1 MCDYK
6 CVRLISQAPIL
17 KFKLM
22 YSTKNA
28 ITMSLKDILGKLSDY
43 DIYAYYMGKFQVGK
57 LYNSPL
63 RSTDKIPSFA
73 VFLSRNH
80 DLLFKDHGSGQS
92 GNAIT
97 FCKLI
102 SGVKTREELEK
113 ELLKIIQ
120 NDKSYKILL
129 DIKGEEVS
137 SIEFSTL
144 INDKLTHFSSI
155 TFIIGSSNGVSE
167 NIKNFVNQRISFG
180 KITMPHGL
188 FRAVLLEQIYRS
200 FKILNNESY
209 HK

>member
-1 MCDYK
+1 MIKIICFGKLKENYLVNAVNDYYERVNK
-6 CVRLISQAPIL
+6 YHKISIL
-17 KFKLM
+17 E
-22 YSTKNA
+22 
-28 ITMSLKDILGKLSDY
+28 LKDSDNII
-43 DIYAYYMGKFQVGK
+43 D
-57 LYNSPL
+57 
-63 RSTDKIPSFA
+63 
-73 VFLSRNH
+73 
-80 DLLFKDHGSGQS
+80 
-92 GNAIT
+92 
-97 FCKLI
+97 
-102 SGVKTREELEK
+102 EEK
-113 ELLKIIQ
+113 ELLKTIQ

-167 NIKNFVNQRISFG
+167 NIKNFINQKISFG

>member
-1 MCDYK
+1 MIKIICFGKLKENYLINAVNDYFERVNK
-6 CVRLISQAPIL
+6 YH
-17 KFKLM
+17 KL
-22 YSTKNA
+22 S
-28 ITMSLKDILGKLSDY
+28 IIELKDSDNII
-43 DIYAYYMGKFQVGK
+43 D
-57 LYNSPL
+57 
-63 RSTDKIPSFA
+63 
-73 VFLSRNH
+73 
-80 DLLFKDHGSGQS
+80 
-92 GNAIT
+92 
-97 FCKLI
+97 
-102 SGVKTREELEK
+102 EEK
-113 ELLKIIQ
+113 ELLKTIQ

-167 NIKNFVNQRISFG
+167 NIKNFMNQKISFG

-188 FRAVLLEQIYRS
+188 FRAVLLEQIYSS

>member
-1 MCDYK
+1 MIKIICFGKLKENYLINAVNDYFERINK
-6 CVRLISQAPIL
+6 YHKISIL
-17 KFKLM
+17 E
-22 YSTKNA
+22 
-28 ITMSLKDILGKLSDY
+28 LKDSENIID
-43 DIYAYYMGKFQVGK
+43 
-57 LYNSPL
+57 
-63 RSTDKIPSFA
+63 
-73 VFLSRNH
+73 
-80 DLLFKDHGSGQS
+80 
-92 GNAIT
+92 
-97 FCKLI
+97 
-102 SGVKTREELEK
+102 EEK

-167 NIKNFVNQRISFG
+167 NIKNFMNQTISFG
-180 KITMPHGL
+180 KITMPPGL

>member
-1 MCDYK
+1 MIKIICFGKLKENYLINAVNDYFERINK
-6 CVRLISQAPIL
+6 YHKISIL
-17 KFKLM
+17 E
-22 YSTKNA
+22 
-28 ITMSLKDILGKLSDY
+28 LKDTENIFD
-43 DIYAYYMGKFQVGK
+43 
-57 LYNSPL
+57 
-63 RSTDKIPSFA
+63 
-73 VFLSRNH
+73 
-80 DLLFKDHGSGQS
+80 
-92 GNAIT
+92 
-97 FCKLI
+97 
-102 SGVKTREELEK
+102 EEK

-137 SIEFSTL
+137 SIEISTL

-167 NIKNFVNQRISFG
+167 NIKNFVNQKISFG

>member
-1 MCDYK
+1 MIKIICFGKLKENYLVNAVNDYYERVNK
-6 CVRLISQAPIL
+6 YHKISIL
-17 KFKLM
+17 E
-22 YSTKNA
+22 
-28 ITMSLKDILGKLSDY
+28 LKDSENIID
-43 DIYAYYMGKFQVGK
+43 
-57 LYNSPL
+57 
-63 RSTDKIPSFA
+63 
-73 VFLSRNH
+73 
-80 DLLFKDHGSGQS
+80 
-92 GNAIT
+92 
-97 FCKLI
+97 
-102 SGVKTREELEK
+102 EEK

-120 NDKSYKILL
+120 NDKSHKILL
-129 DIKGEEVS
+129 DIKGDEVS

-167 NIKNFVNQRISFG
+167 NIKNFVNQKISFG

>member
-1 MCDYK
+1 MIKIICFGKLKENYLVNAVNDYYERINK
-6 CVRLISQAPIL
+6 YHKISIL
-17 KFKLM
+17 E
-22 YSTKNA
+22 
-28 ITMSLKDILGKLSDY
+28 LKDSENI
-43 DIYAYYMGKFQVGK
+43 
-57 LYNSPL
+57 
-63 RSTDKIPSFA
+63 TD
-73 VFLSRNH
+73 
-80 DLLFKDHGSGQS
+80 
-92 GNAIT
+92 
-97 FCKLI
+97 
-102 SGVKTREELEK
+102 EEK

-167 NIKNFVNQRISFG
+167 NIKNFVNQKISFG

>member
-1 MCDYK
+1 MIKIICFGKLKENYLINAVNDYFERVNK
-6 CVRLISQAPIL
+6 YH
-17 KFKLM
+17 KL
-22 YSTKNA
+22 S
-28 ITMSLKDILGKLSDY
+28 IIELKDSDNII
-43 DIYAYYMGKFQVGK
+43 D
-57 LYNSPL
+57 
-63 RSTDKIPSFA
+63 
-73 VFLSRNH
+73 
-80 DLLFKDHGSGQS
+80 
-92 GNAIT
+92 
-97 FCKLI
+97 
-102 SGVKTREELEK
+102 EEK
-113 ELLKIIQ
+113 ELLKTIQ

-167 NIKNFVNQRISFG
+167 NIKNFVNQKISFG

>member
-1 MCDYK
+1 MIKIICFGKLKENYLVNAVNDYYERVNK
-6 CVRLISQAPIL
+6 YHKISIL
-17 KFKLM
+17 E
-22 YSTKNA
+22 
-28 ITMSLKDILGKLSDY
+28 LKDSENIFD
-43 DIYAYYMGKFQVGK
+43 
-57 LYNSPL
+57 
-63 RSTDKIPSFA
+63 
-73 VFLSRNH
+73 
-80 DLLFKDHGSGQS
+80 
-92 GNAIT
+92 
-97 FCKLI
+97 
-102 SGVKTREELEK
+102 EEK
-113 ELLKIIQ
+113 EFLKIIQ

>member
-1 MCDYK
+1 MIKIICFGKLKENYLVNAVNDYYERVNK
-6 CVRLISQAPIL
+6 YHKISIL
-17 KFKLM
+17 E
-22 YSTKNA
+22 
-28 ITMSLKDILGKLSDY
+28 LKDSENIID
-43 DIYAYYMGKFQVGK
+43 
-57 LYNSPL
+57 
-63 RSTDKIPSFA
+63 
-73 VFLSRNH
+73 
-80 DLLFKDHGSGQS
+80 
-92 GNAIT
+92 
-97 FCKLI
+97 
-102 SGVKTREELEK
+102 EEK

-120 NDKSYKILL
+120 NDKSYKFLL

-167 NIKNFVNQRISFG
+167 NIRNFVNQRISFG

>member
-1 MCDYK
+1 MIKIICFGKLKENYLINAVNDYYERINK
-6 CVRLISQAPIL
+6 YHKISIL
-17 KFKLM
+17 E
-22 YSTKNA
+22 
-28 ITMSLKDILGKLSDY
+28 LKDSENIID
-43 DIYAYYMGKFQVGK
+43 
-57 LYNSPL
+57 
-63 RSTDKIPSFA
+63 
-73 VFLSRNH
+73 
-80 DLLFKDHGSGQS
+80 
-92 GNAIT
+92 
-97 FCKLI
+97 
-102 SGVKTREELEK
+102 EEK
-113 ELLKIIQ
+113 ELLKTIQ

-167 NIKNFVNQRISFG
+167 NIKNFMNQKISFG

>member
-1 MCDYK
+1 MIKIICFGKLKENYLVNAVNDYFERINK
-6 CVRLISQAPIL
+6 YHKISIL
-17 KFKLM
+17 E
-22 YSTKNA
+22 
-28 ITMSLKDILGKLSDY
+28 LKDSENIFD
-43 DIYAYYMGKFQVGK
+43 
-57 LYNSPL
+57 
-63 RSTDKIPSFA
+63 
-73 VFLSRNH
+73 
-80 DLLFKDHGSGQS
+80 
-92 GNAIT
+92 
-97 FCKLI
+97 
-102 SGVKTREELEK
+102 EEK

-129 DIKGEEVS
+129 DIKCEEVS

-167 NIKNFVNQRISFG
+167 NIKNFVNQKISFG

>member
-1 MCDYK
+1 MIKIICFGKLKENYLINAVNDYFERINK
-6 CVRLISQAPIL
+6 YHKISIL
-17 KFKLM
+17 E
-22 YSTKNA
+22 
-28 ITMSLKDILGKLSDY
+28 LKDSENIFD
-43 DIYAYYMGKFQVGK
+43 
-57 LYNSPL
+57 
-63 RSTDKIPSFA
+63 
-73 VFLSRNH
+73 
-80 DLLFKDHGSGQS
+80 
-92 GNAIT
+92 
-97 FCKLI
+97 
-102 SGVKTREELEK
+102 EEK

-167 NIKNFVNQRISFG
+167 NIKNFMNQKISFG

>member
-1 MCDYK
+1 MIKIICFGKLKENYLINAVNDYSERINK
-6 CVRLISQAPIL
+6 YHKISIL
-17 KFKLM
+17 E
-22 YSTKNA
+22 
-28 ITMSLKDILGKLSDY
+28 LKDSENIFD
-43 DIYAYYMGKFQVGK
+43 
-57 LYNSPL
+57 
-63 RSTDKIPSFA
+63 
-73 VFLSRNH
+73 
-80 DLLFKDHGSGQS
+80 
-92 GNAIT
+92 
-97 FCKLI
+97 
-102 SGVKTREELEK
+102 EEK

-167 NIKNFVNQRISFG
+167 NIKNFMNQRISFG

>member
-1 MCDYK
+1 MIKIIC
-6 CVRLISQAPIL
+6 
-17 KFKLM
+17 FGKLM
-22 YSTKNA
+22 ENYLINA
-28 ITMSLKDILGKLSDY
+28 VNDYFERINKYHKISILELKDFENIFD
-43 DIYAYYMGKFQVGK
+43 
-57 LYNSPL
+57 
-63 RSTDKIPSFA
+63 
-73 VFLSRNH
+73 
-80 DLLFKDHGSGQS
+80 
-92 GNAIT
+92 
-97 FCKLI
+97 
-102 SGVKTREELEK
+102 EEK

>member
-1 MCDYK
+1 MIKIICFGKLKENYLVNAVNDYFERINK
-6 CVRLISQAPIL
+6 YHKISIL
-17 KFKLM
+17 E
-22 YSTKNA
+22 
-28 ITMSLKDILGKLSDY
+28 LKDSENIID
-43 DIYAYYMGKFQVGK
+43 
-57 LYNSPL
+57 
-63 RSTDKIPSFA
+63 
-73 VFLSRNH
+73 
-80 DLLFKDHGSGQS
+80 
-92 GNAIT
+92 
-97 FCKLI
+97 
-102 SGVKTREELEK
+102 EEK

-167 NIKNFVNQRISFG
+167 NIKNFMNQRISFG

>member
-1 MCDYK
+1 MIKIICFGKLKENYLVNAVNDYYERVNK
-6 CVRLISQAPIL
+6 YHKISIL
-17 KFKLM
+17 E
-22 YSTKNA
+22 
-28 ITMSLKDILGKLSDY
+28 LKDLENIID
-43 DIYAYYMGKFQVGK
+43 
-57 LYNSPL
+57 
-63 RSTDKIPSFA
+63 
-73 VFLSRNH
+73 
-80 DLLFKDHGSGQS
+80 
-92 GNAIT
+92 
-97 FCKLI
+97 
-102 SGVKTREELEK
+102 EEK

>member
-1 MCDYK
+1 MIKIICFGKLKENYLINAVNDYFERINK
-6 CVRLISQAPIL
+6 YHKISIL
-17 KFKLM
+17 E
-22 YSTKNA
+22 
-28 ITMSLKDILGKLSDY
+28 LKDSENIID
-43 DIYAYYMGKFQVGK
+43 
-57 LYNSPL
+57 
-63 RSTDKIPSFA
+63 
-73 VFLSRNH
+73 
-80 DLLFKDHGSGQS
+80 
-92 GNAIT
+92 
-97 FCKLI
+97 
-102 SGVKTREELEK
+102 EEK

-167 NIKNFVNQRISFG
+167 NIKSFMNQKISFG
-180 KITMPHGL
+180 KITMPRGL
-188 FRAVLLEQIYRS
+188 FRAVVLEQIYRS

>member
-1 MCDYK
+1 MIKIICFGKLKENYLVNAVNDYYERVNK
-6 CVRLISQAPIL
+6 YHKISIL
-17 KFKLM
+17 E
-22 YSTKNA
+22 
-28 ITMSLKDILGKLSDY
+28 LKDSDNII
-43 DIYAYYMGKFQVGK
+43 D
-57 LYNSPL
+57 
-63 RSTDKIPSFA
+63 
-73 VFLSRNH
+73 
-80 DLLFKDHGSGQS
+80 
-92 GNAIT
+92 
-97 FCKLI
+97 
-102 SGVKTREELEK
+102 EEK
-113 ELLKIIQ
+113 ELLKTIQ

>member
-1 MCDYK
+1 MIKIICFGKLKENYLINAVNDYFE
-6 CVRLISQAPIL
+6 RISIL
-17 KFKLM
+17 E
-22 YSTKNA
+22 
-28 ITMSLKDILGKLSDY
+28 LKDTENIFD
-43 DIYAYYMGKFQVGK
+43 
-57 LYNSPL
+57 
-63 RSTDKIPSFA
+63 
-73 VFLSRNH
+73 
-80 DLLFKDHGSGQS
+80 
-92 GNAIT
+92 
-97 FCKLI
+97 
-102 SGVKTREELEK
+102 EEK

-167 NIKNFVNQRISFG
+167 NIKNFMNQRISFG

>member
-1 MCDYK
+1 MIKIICFGKLKENYLINAVNDYFERINK
-6 CVRLISQAPIL
+6 YHKISIL
-17 KFKLM
+17 E
-22 YSTKNA
+22 
-28 ITMSLKDILGKLSDY
+28 LKDSENIID
-43 DIYAYYMGKFQVGK
+43 
-57 LYNSPL
+57 
-63 RSTDKIPSFA
+63 
-73 VFLSRNH
+73 
-80 DLLFKDHGSGQS
+80 
-92 GNAIT
+92 
-97 FCKLI
+97 
-102 SGVKTREELEK
+102 EEK

-167 NIKNFVNQRISFG
+167 NIKNFMNQMISFG

>member
-1 MCDYK
+1 MIKIICFGKLKENYLINAVNDYYERVNK
-6 CVRLISQAPIL
+6 YHKISIL
-17 KFKLM
+17 E
-22 YSTKNA
+22 
-28 ITMSLKDILGKLSDY
+28 LKDLENIFD
-43 DIYAYYMGKFQVGK
+43 
-57 LYNSPL
+57 
-63 RSTDKIPSFA
+63 
-73 VFLSRNH
+73 
-80 DLLFKDHGSGQS
+80 
-92 GNAIT
+92 
-97 FCKLI
+97 
-102 SGVKTREELEK
+102 EEK

-167 NIKNFVNQRISFG
+167 NIKNFMNQKISFG

>member
-1 MCDYK
+1 MIKIICFGKLKENYLVNAVNDYFERVNK
-6 CVRLISQAPIL
+6 YH
-17 KFKLM
+17 KL
-22 YSTKNA
+22 S
-28 ITMSLKDILGKLSDY
+28 IIELKDSENIFD
-43 DIYAYYMGKFQVGK
+43 
-57 LYNSPL
+57 
-63 RSTDKIPSFA
+63 
-73 VFLSRNH
+73 
-80 DLLFKDHGSGQS
+80 
-92 GNAIT
+92 
-97 FCKLI
+97 
-102 SGVKTREELEK
+102 EEK

-167 NIKNFVNQRISFG
+167 NIKNFINQKISFG

>member
-1 MCDYK
+1 MIKIICFGKLKENYLINAVNDYFERINK
-6 CVRLISQAPIL
+6 YHKISIL
-17 KFKLM
+17 E
-22 YSTKNA
+22 
-28 ITMSLKDILGKLSDY
+28 LKDSENIFD
-43 DIYAYYMGKFQVGK
+43 
-57 LYNSPL
+57 
-63 RSTDKIPSFA
+63 
-73 VFLSRNH
+73 
-80 DLLFKDHGSGQS
+80 
-92 GNAIT
+92 
-97 FCKLI
+97 
-102 SGVKTREELEK
+102 EEK

-129 DIKGEEVS
+129 EIKGEEVS

>member
-1 MCDYK
+1 MIKIICFGKLKENYLINAVNDYYERVNK
-6 CVRLISQAPIL
+6 YHKISIL
-17 KFKLM
+17 E
-22 YSTKNA
+22 
-28 ITMSLKDILGKLSDY
+28 LKDSENIFD
-43 DIYAYYMGKFQVGK
+43 
-57 LYNSPL
+57 
-63 RSTDKIPSFA
+63 
-73 VFLSRNH
+73 
-80 DLLFKDHGSGQS
+80 
-92 GNAIT
+92 
-97 FCKLI
+97 
-102 SGVKTREELEK
+102 EEK

-167 NIKNFVNQRISFG
+167 NIKNFMNQKISFG

>member
-1 MCDYK
+1 MIKIICFGKLKENYLVNAVNDYFERVNK
-6 CVRLISQAPIL
+6 YH
-17 KFKLM
+17 KL
-22 YSTKNA
+22 S
-28 ITMSLKDILGKLSDY
+28 IIELKDSENIFD
-43 DIYAYYMGKFQVGK
+43 
-57 LYNSPL
+57 
-63 RSTDKIPSFA
+63 
-73 VFLSRNH
+73 
-80 DLLFKDHGSGQS
+80 
-92 GNAIT
+92 
-97 FCKLI
+97 
-102 SGVKTREELEK
+102 EEK

-129 DIKGEEVS
+129 DIKGEELS
-137 SIEFSTL
+137 STQFSIL

-167 NIKNFVNQRISFG
+167 NIKNFMNQRISFG

>member
-1 MCDYK
+1 MIKIICFGKLKENYLINAVNDYFERINK
-6 CVRLISQAPIL
+6 YHKISIL
-17 KFKLM
+17 E
-22 YSTKNA
+22 
-28 ITMSLKDILGKLSDY
+28 LKDTENIFD
-43 DIYAYYMGKFQVGK
+43 
-57 LYNSPL
+57 
-63 RSTDKIPSFA
+63 
-73 VFLSRNH
+73 
-80 DLLFKDHGSGQS
+80 
-92 GNAIT
+92 
-97 FCKLI
+97 
-102 SGVKTREELEK
+102 EEK

-167 NIKNFVNQRISFG
+167 NIKNFMNQRISFG

>member
-1 MCDYK
+1 MIKIVCFGKLKENYLINAVNDYFERINK
-6 CVRLISQAPIL
+6 YHKISIL
-17 KFKLM
+17 E
-22 YSTKNA
+22 
-28 ITMSLKDILGKLSDY
+28 LKDSENIID
-43 DIYAYYMGKFQVGK
+43 
-57 LYNSPL
+57 
-63 RSTDKIPSFA
+63 
-73 VFLSRNH
+73 
-80 DLLFKDHGSGQS
+80 
-92 GNAIT
+92 
-97 FCKLI
+97 
-102 SGVKTREELEK
+102 EEK

>member
-1 MCDYK
+1 MIKIICFGKLKENYLVNAVNDYFERVNK
-6 CVRLISQAPIL
+6 YH
-17 KFKLM
+17 KL
-22 YSTKNA
+22 S
-28 ITMSLKDILGKLSDY
+28 IIELKDSDNIF
-43 DIYAYYMGKFQVGK
+43 D
-57 LYNSPL
+57 
-63 RSTDKIPSFA
+63 
-73 VFLSRNH
+73 
-80 DLLFKDHGSGQS
+80 
-92 GNAIT
+92 
-97 FCKLI
+97 
-102 SGVKTREELEK
+102 EEK

-167 NIKNFVNQRISFG
+167 NIKNFMNQKISFG

>member
-1 MCDYK
+1 MIKIICFGKLKENYLINAVNDYFERVNK
-6 CVRLISQAPIL
+6 YH
-17 KFKLM
+17 KL
-22 YSTKNA
+22 S
-28 ITMSLKDILGKLSDY
+28 IIELKDSDNII
-43 DIYAYYMGKFQVGK
+43 D
-57 LYNSPL
+57 
-63 RSTDKIPSFA
+63 
-73 VFLSRNH
+73 
-80 DLLFKDHGSGQS
+80 
-92 GNAIT
+92 
-97 FCKLI
+97 
-102 SGVKTREELEK
+102 EEK
-113 ELLKIIQ
+113 ELLKTIQ

-188 FRAVLLEQIYRS
+188 FRAVLLEQVYRS

>member
-1 MCDYK
+1 MIKIICFGKLKENYLVNAVNDYFERVNK
-6 CVRLISQAPIL
+6 YH
-17 KFKLM
+17 KL
-22 YSTKNA
+22 S
-28 ITMSLKDILGKLSDY
+28 IIELKDSDNII
-43 DIYAYYMGKFQVGK
+43 D
-57 LYNSPL
+57 
-63 RSTDKIPSFA
+63 
-73 VFLSRNH
+73 
-80 DLLFKDHGSGQS
+80 
-92 GNAIT
+92 
-97 FCKLI
+97 
-102 SGVKTREELEK
+102 EEK
-113 ELLKIIQ
+113 ELLKTIQ

-167 NIKNFVNQRISFG
+167 NIKNFMNQKISFG

-188 FRAVLLEQIYRS
+188 FRAVLLEQVYRS

>member
-1 MCDYK
+1 MIKIICFGKLKENYLVNAVNDYYERVNK
-6 CVRLISQAPIL
+6 YHKISIL
-17 KFKLM
+17 E
-22 YSTKNA
+22 
-28 ITMSLKDILGKLSDY
+28 LKDSENIID
-43 DIYAYYMGKFQVGK
+43 
-57 LYNSPL
+57 
-63 RSTDKIPSFA
+63 
-73 VFLSRNH
+73 
-80 DLLFKDHGSGQS
+80 
-92 GNAIT
+92 
-97 FCKLI
+97 
-102 SGVKTREELEK
+102 EEK

-129 DIKGEEVS
+129 DIKGDEVS

-144 INDKLTHFSSI
+144 INDKLTYFSSI

-167 NIKNFVNQRISFG
+167 NIKNFMNQRISFG

>member
-1 MCDYK
+1 MIKIICFGKLKENYLINAVNDYYERVNK
-6 CVRLISQAPIL
+6 YYKISIL
-17 KFKLM
+17 E
-22 YSTKNA
+22 
-28 ITMSLKDILGKLSDY
+28 LKDSENIID
-43 DIYAYYMGKFQVGK
+43 
-57 LYNSPL
+57 
-63 RSTDKIPSFA
+63 
-73 VFLSRNH
+73 
-80 DLLFKDHGSGQS
+80 
-92 GNAIT
+92 
-97 FCKLI
+97 
-102 SGVKTREELEK
+102 EEK

>member
-1 MCDYK
+1 MIKIICFGKLKENYLVNAVNDYYERVNK
-6 CVRLISQAPIL
+6 YHKISIL
-17 KFKLM
+17 E
-22 YSTKNA
+22 
-28 ITMSLKDILGKLSDY
+28 LKDLENIID
-43 DIYAYYMGKFQVGK
+43 
-57 LYNSPL
+57 
-63 RSTDKIPSFA
+63 
-73 VFLSRNH
+73 
-80 DLLFKDHGSGQS
+80 
-92 GNAIT
+92 
-97 FCKLI
+97 
-102 SGVKTREELEK
+102 EEK

-129 DIKGEEVS
+129 DIKAEEVS

-155 TFIIGSSNGVSE
+155 TFLIGSSNGVSE
-167 NIKNFVNQRISFG
+167 NIKNIMNQRISFG

>member
-1 MCDYK
+1 MIKIICFGKLKENYLVNAVNDYYERINK
-6 CVRLISQAPIL
+6 YHKISIL
-17 KFKLM
+17 E
-22 YSTKNA
+22 
-28 ITMSLKDILGKLSDY
+28 LKDSENIID
-43 DIYAYYMGKFQVGK
+43 
-57 LYNSPL
+57 
-63 RSTDKIPSFA
+63 
-73 VFLSRNH
+73 
-80 DLLFKDHGSGQS
+80 
-92 GNAIT
+92 
-97 FCKLI
+97 
-102 SGVKTREELEK
+102 EEK

-129 DIKGEEVS
+129 DIKGDEVS

-144 INDKLTHFSSI
+144 INDKLTYFSSI

-167 NIKNFVNQRISFG
+167 NIKNFMNQRISFG

>member
-1 MCDYK
+1 MIKIICFGKLKENYLINAVNDYFERINK
-6 CVRLISQAPIL
+6 YHKISIL
-17 KFKLM
+17 E
-22 YSTKNA
+22 
-28 ITMSLKDILGKLSDY
+28 LKDSENIFD
-43 DIYAYYMGKFQVGK
+43 
-57 LYNSPL
+57 
-63 RSTDKIPSFA
+63 
-73 VFLSRNH
+73 
-80 DLLFKDHGSGQS
+80 
-92 GNAIT
+92 
-97 FCKLI
+97 
-102 SGVKTREELEK
+102 EEK

-167 NIKNFVNQRISFG
+167 NIKNFVNQKISFG
-180 KITMPHGL
+180 KITIPHGL

>member
-1 MCDYK
+1 MIKIICFGKLKENYLVNAVNDYYERVNK
-6 CVRLISQAPIL
+6 YHKISIL
-17 KFKLM
+17 E
-22 YSTKNA
+22 
-28 ITMSLKDILGKLSDY
+28 LKDLENIFD
-43 DIYAYYMGKFQVGK
+43 
-57 LYNSPL
+57 
-63 RSTDKIPSFA
+63 
-73 VFLSRNH
+73 
-80 DLLFKDHGSGQS
+80 
-92 GNAIT
+92 
-97 FCKLI
+97 
-102 SGVKTREELEK
+102 EEK

>member
-1 MCDYK
+1 MIKIICFGKLKENYLVNSVNDYFERVNK
-6 CVRLISQAPIL
+6 YH
-17 KFKLM
+17 KL
-22 YSTKNA
+22 S
-28 ITMSLKDILGKLSDY
+28 IIELKDSDNII
-43 DIYAYYMGKFQVGK
+43 D
-57 LYNSPL
+57 
-63 RSTDKIPSFA
+63 
-73 VFLSRNH
+73 
-80 DLLFKDHGSGQS
+80 
-92 GNAIT
+92 
-97 FCKLI
+97 
-102 SGVKTREELEK
+102 EEK

-167 NIKNFVNQRISFG
+167 NIKNFMNQKISFG